1 MLVVFYRVVL
11 QTCASP
17 ELSFLVPAQAKLN
30 LLKLT
35 GNVNMSLIMQAILAE
50 LTNENLSSR
59 SHCLNYVA
67 VNQQAE
73 LT

>member
-1 MLVVFYRVVL
+1 MLVGFYRVAL

-17 ELSFLVPAQAKLN
+17 ELSFLVPAQVKLN

-50 LTNENLSSR
+50 LTNENFSSR

-67 VNQQAE
+67 VNHQAE